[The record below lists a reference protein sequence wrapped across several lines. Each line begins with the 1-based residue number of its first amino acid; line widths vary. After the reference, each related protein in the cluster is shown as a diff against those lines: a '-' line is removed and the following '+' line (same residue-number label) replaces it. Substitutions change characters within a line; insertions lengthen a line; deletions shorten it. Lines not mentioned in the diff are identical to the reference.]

1 MAVWYRFW
9 ATTQLAGYDPCEE
22 FLYVCYD
29 APPKQAV
36 LEERADIFSTA
47 VARRGEPGAKL
58 EYGWEGPKEKL
69 DPEVKR
75 FLVRQAFDLS
85 REWDAQRKFIEEY
98 G

>member
-1 MAVWYRFW
+1 MRGVPVRLLRRPAE
-9 ATTQLAGYDPCEE
+9 AGG
-22 FLYVCYD
+22 
-29 APPKQAV
+29 AG
-36 LEERADIFSTA
+36 RAGRHLLHGGGPS
-47 VARRGEPGAKL
+47 GEPGAKL